1 MSQNSETL
9 CLVVYDVAEDRI
21 RQKISDACLDYGLER
36 FQFSAYSGRL
46 DSTRRCELFLR
57 LKELL
62 GSTPGRI
69 LVQPISD
76 DDLEKRLVFQ
86 QQAEDESAE
95 EKGDAWPEPGA
106 PRPTI
111 LKF

>member
-1 MSQNSETL
+1 MSQNGETL
-9 CLVVYDVAEDRI
+9 CLVVYDVVEDRI
-21 RQKISDACLDYGLER
+21 RQKISDAYLDYGLER
-36 FQFSAYSGRL
+36 FQFSAFSGRL
-46 DSTRRCELFLR
+46 DPTRRRELFLK

-69 LVQPISD
+69 LLQPISD
-76 DDLEKRLVFQ
+76 DDVEKQLVFQ
-86 QQAEDESAE
+86 QQAEDGSAQ